1 MSVLEK
7 VNNLFD
13 SQLKEWGLASKNY
26 AGLRNVQDRE
36 VDFGNCIVRLQYN
49 PERIVSTGAKVG
61 KEDIKKRKCF
71 LCEEN
76 RPDEQ
81 REVVYRDKYNILVN
95 PFPILPIHFTIPTIE
110 HVPQTI
116 KDFEDMLFLSRDM
129 EEYSIIYNAPDCGA
143 SAPDHMHFQAG
154 TKNFTQT
161 ERELS
166 NLMRTARV
174 LDFEMDTVVY
184 HAIDYLRTCYIIVST
199 SFDKSV
205 LEFNKIIN
213 ERCVV
218 SIQHSEPRINVI
230 CRYDEGRW
238 TTMIFPRKKHR
249 SSHYINMDDQILIS
263 PGAIDMA
270 GVMITPKLNDFN
282 RVCKRKIAEIF
293 DEVTLWSY

>member
-13 SQLKEWGLASKNY
+13 SQLKEWVLAGENY
-26 AGLRNVQDRE
+26 ADFLNVQERE
-36 VDFGNCIVRLQYN
+36 VEFDNCIVRLQFN

-76 RPDEQ
+76 RPLEQ
-81 REVVYRDKYNILVN
+81 RGVVYRKKYNILVN
-95 PFPILPIHFTIPTIE
+95 PFPILPVHFTIPTID
-110 HVPQTI
+110 HVPQSI
-116 KDFEDMLFLSRDM
+116 RDFEDMLFLARDL

-161 ERELS
+161 ERELPD
-166 NLMRTARV
+166 LMRTSQV

-184 HAIDYLRTCYIIVST
+184 HAIDYLRTCYIIVSRD
-199 SFDKSV
+199 FNKSV
-205 LEFNKIIN
+205 LEFYKIIN
-213 ERCVV
+213 EKCVM
-218 SIQHSEPRINVI
+218 SLQHAEPRINVI
-230 CRYDEGRW
+230 CRYDDGLW
-238 TTMIFPRKKHR
+238 TTIIFPRKKHR
-249 SSHYINMDDQILIS
+249 SSHYINLDDQIMIS
-263 PGAIDMA
+263 PGTIDMA
-270 GVMITPKLNDFN
+270 GVLITPRHNDFL

-293 DEVTLWSY
+293 DEVTL